1 MAVAVLE
8 EDLATVVREIRR
20 PECWQDPYPYYRRL
34 RERAPV
40 LETAD
45 GKLVVTGHRLCR
57 AILRDSTWEYFPE
70 LLCMSSQ
77 IFEKNPPTTTPHAPI
92 RPEIL
97 DAIPDRD
104 NLRRRLAREFRPS
117 VVRLLMPN
125 IQSIVDGLVDEIR
138 DTGVVDLIDALVI
151 PFTSTVMGESFGV
164 PPMDR
169 HLFRKWS
176 STLRGAAEATFVP
189 AGAQAKSGDVAGTS
203 REVDEY
209 LEGLLQERRRAPK
222 DDLLST
228 LLTTPS
234 DDGRQWSDEEI
245 VSAIVSII
253 VVGHHTTTASIG
265 NGLLALLRNPGQLAE
280 LRDNPAI
287 VDRAVE
293 ELIRYDAPAQFISR
307 FAVRETGLD
316 DHRVA
321 PGGIALLLIGAA
333 NRDPEAF
340 AEPDRLDLTRTPNDH
355 LGFSAGHAACFG
367 APLAQ
372 LAGQAIFATL
382 AGRIPG
388 LSLAGDPVQFETIG
402 LRGIEVLPVRT
413 G

>member
-20 PECWQDPYPYYRRL
+20 PECWQDPYPYYHRL

-164 PPMDR
+164 PPVDR
-169 HLFRKWS
+169 YLFRKWS

-189 AGAQAKSGDVAGTS
+189 AGARAKKIG
-203 REVDEY
+203 
-209 LEGLLQERRRAPK
+209 RAH
-222 DDLLST
+222 
-228 LLTTPS
+228 
-234 DDGRQWSDEEI
+234 
-245 VSAIVSII
+245 V
-253 VVGHHTTTASIG
+253 
-265 NGLLALLRNPGQLAE
+265 
-280 LRDNPAI
+280 
-287 VDRAVE
+287 
-293 ELIRYDAPAQFISR
+293 
-307 FAVRETGLD
+307 
-316 DHRVA
+316 
-321 PGGIALLLIGAA
+321 
-333 NRDPEAF
+333 
-340 AEPDRLDLTRTPNDH
+340 
-355 LGFSAGHAACFG
+355 
-367 APLAQ
+367 
-372 LAGQAIFATL
+372 
-382 AGRIPG
+382 
-388 LSLAGDPVQFETIG
+388 
-402 LRGIEVLPVRT
+402 
-413 G
+413 